1 MIHLLDVFGIKGR
14 MITHED
20 VDSFVFEELQP
31 IDWGFVNDKLEELR
45 AQSGDW
51 LLKAVQS
58 DK

>member
-1 MIHLLDVFGIKGR
+1 
-14 MITHED
+14 